1 MILLA
6 LLLTAG
12 FVLAA
17 FGATAGGALVTT
29 SRAELTR
36 FVAARLRGKGDV
48 PQALVEADSLL
59 AAATSTT
66 ALGVLL
72 LGAAVPALVAGVG
85 VLASIAGLVILAV
98 PVILVSGYFLPR
110 WLSLPRAAAVSRFVL
125 PVLRPWA
132 RVLAPLLP
140 AAGGGSQRSLR
151 ALKREGGAVDTEA
164 AEELS
169 LVGGVMDFAQRPV
182 RTVMTPRTD
191 IVAIPEDATVP
202 EIAEVFAQSGYS
214 RIPVYRGTLD
224 EIVGML
230 HAFDLFKLGPN
241 DPLPLRPVAVAPASR
256 SCGDVLLDM
265 QRERRLMAVVL
276 DEYGGT
282 LGVVT
287 LDNLLEA
294 IVGEI
299 ADEDDATSGSTGG
312 GGLLETDGGTPKQA
326 VEEHFAVSLP
336 KAHAGSI
343 GGVLVELAGRIP
355 AAGER
360 FQVAG
365 LELDVLQS
373 SPTRVERLLIR
384 QAAPAP
390 IQLQERN
397 A

>member
-1 MILLA
+1 MILLVV
-6 LLLTAG
+6 LLTLG
-12 FVLAA
+12 FALAA

-29 SRAELTR
+29 SRAELAR
-36 FVAARLRGKGDV
+36 FVSARLRGRGDV
-48 PQALVEADSLL
+48 PPTLIEADSLL

-72 LGAAVPALVAGVG
+72 LGAAVPALVAGIG
-85 VLASIAGLVILAV
+85 VLASIATLIILAV
-98 PVILVSGYFLPR
+98 PAILVSGYFLPR
-110 WLSLPRAAAVSRFVL
+110 WLSLPRAAAVSRAVL

-140 AAGGGSQRSLR
+140 ASGASSQRSLR
-151 ALKREGGAVDTEA
+151 ALKREGGAVDEQA

-182 RTVMTPRTD
+182 RSVMTPRTD
-191 IVAIPEDATVP
+191 IVAIPEDATAA
-202 EIAEVFAQSGYS
+202 EIAEVFGQSGYS

-230 HAFDLFKLGPN
+230 HAFDLFKLQPN

-299 ADEDDATSGSTGG
+299 ADEDEAAAPGMTGA
-312 GGLLETDGGTPKQA
+312 GLLETDGSTPKQA
-326 VEEHFAVSLP
+326 VEEHFGVSLP
-336 KAHAGSI
+336 KADSASI
-343 GGVLVELAGRIP
+343 GGVLVALAGRIP
-355 AAGER
+355 AVGER
-360 FQVAG
+360 FLVAG

-384 QAAPAP
+384 QAPPPP
-390 IQLQERN
+390 IQLQERSV
-397 A
+397 

>member
-6 LLLTAG
+6 ILLTAG

-36 FVAARLRGKGDV
+36 FVTARLRGKGDV
-48 PQALVEADSLL
+48 PQSLVEADSLL

-110 WLSLPRAAAVSRFVL
+110 WLSLPRATAVSRVVL

-140 AAGGGSQRSLR
+140 ASGGSSQRSLR
-151 ALKREGGAVDTEA
+151 ALKREGGAVDAEA

-241 DPLPLRPVAVAPASR
+241 DPLPIRPVAVAPASR

-299 ADEDDATSGSTGG
+299 ADEDETASGTGGG
-312 GGLLETDGGTPKQA
+312 GGLLETDGSAPKQA
-326 VEEHFAVSLP
+326 VEDHFGVSLP
-336 KAHAGSI
+336 KAQAGSI
-343 GGVLVELAGRIP
+343 GGILVELAGRIP

-384 QAAPAP
+384 QAAPPP